1 MVFHSHGELSENKQR
16 TFIAMAAGTP
26 TRELKFIDQY
36 KVRVKLI
43 KTVLTK
49 LFLAQVTARAC
60 VPYPRQNQLEMNQE
74 L

>member
-1 MVFHSHGELSENKQR
+1 
-16 TFIAMAAGTP
+16 MAAGTP